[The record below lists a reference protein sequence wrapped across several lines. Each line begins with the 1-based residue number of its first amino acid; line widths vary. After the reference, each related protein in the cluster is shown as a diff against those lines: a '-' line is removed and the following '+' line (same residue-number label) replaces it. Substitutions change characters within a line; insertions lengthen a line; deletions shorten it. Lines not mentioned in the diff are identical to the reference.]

1 MALLPAY
8 YTTTNLRKRKRK
20 RKLKIEKANTI
31 NHDKWLISMGVAPE
45 QIKQKKTKNTTWK
58 SEYSDSLKVDRSTA
72 KYDSKGLEGIASPCP
87 NRSLMANL
95 HKESEETKAAILE
108 KASRVMPLYNKGGLQ
123 ILTDSSDLK
132 HLNKTVR
139 V

>member
-1 MALLPAY
+1 MPLLPAY
-8 YTTTNLRKRKRK
+8 YTTTNLRKRKTK
-20 RKLKIEKANTI
+20 KVNTTE
-31 NHDKWLISMGVAPE
+31 HDKWLSSMGLTPK
-45 QIKQKKTKNTTWK
+45 QIKAKKTKNTSWK

-72 KYDSKGLEGIASPCP
+72 KYDSKGLEGIVSPCP

-123 ILTDSSDLK
+123 VLTDSSDLK

>member
-1 MALLPAY
+1 MPLLPAY
-8 YTTTNLRKRKRK
+8 YTTTNQRKRKTK
-20 RKLKIEKANTI
+20 KVNTTE
-31 NHDKWLISMGVAPE
+31 HDKWLSSMGLTPK
-45 QIKQKKTKNTTWK
+45 QIKAKKTKNTSWK

-72 KYDSKGLEGIASPCP
+72 KYDSKGLEGIVSPCP

-108 KASRVMPLYNKGGLQ
+108 KASRVMPLFNKGGLQ
-123 ILTDSSDLK
+123 VLTDSSDLK